1 MLISIVK
8 RISEDSGITILGVLC
23 SAFTFVVGVVCTKYK
38 VKEWFHHK
46 RIWIRLLVCLAV
58 LIVAV
63 YFSTCVVAAVI
74 FVLFIMSTTVF
85 PVLHEVI
92 LLHYYKT
99 HPQALAKDRYRSL
112 LITTNALLLFYELR
126 IKTITDVVKKQDVQV
141 KFLDEAKH
149 WDLFDKEC
157 KRYYLP
163 NLDVLFRIGAINAF
177 RAECQRLQRFEST
190 SYMHNFKTYLAHNEF
205 DYEKMEQ
212 LESQCSDKDDNSRVV
227 FLLNRLCAYEA
238 SGEKEKMKAIISDL
252 LKIKQKGILHVE
264 LYHSLMHYYDE
275 IAGDKNAADSLAD
288 EISQMNI
295 ASFEDYLNLM
305 DTAFMHYRRNG
316 NQQKVNGLIE
326 RVLAENECKQTGGD
340 QMVTRIKMMYVI
352 YDNGC
357 KWQDYSIKL
366 FADRAKYLD
375 AGYRV
380 GATFIMETA
389 RLLRDVNLQ
398 QHQGLLPL
406 LEKELFEDFEKYSAS
421 YISDIENDIAKL
433 DDRFLYRRRNLL
445 MMKGEL
451 LKLKV
456 GSSGVLLRKYND
468 EIFDRITEM
477 CQCCDE
483 QREYLHFLVVHA
495 DDILTVDHQIMEHA
509 KVDAMFSSSK
519 QLREYESH
527 RLAYITKATDIVGK
541 IENIIKRRNYDK
553 SLAYYVVY
561 VAYFYM
567 LLGNKQQCL
576 FFFMMF
582 NRYDVDIRNWTKPI
596 QQICYKLREYAV
608 LS

>member
-1 MLISIVK
+1 MISLIK

-23 SAFTFVVGVVCTKYK
+23 NAFAFIAGVVCTKYK
-38 VKEWFHHK
+38 VEKWFYHK
-46 RIWIRLLVCLAV
+46 RIWVRLVFSLPV

-63 YFSTCVVAAVI
+63 YFGAYVVVAVI
-74 FVLFIMSTTVF
+74 LVLLIMSTAFF
-85 PVLHEVI
+85 PVLHEIV

-112 LITTNALLLFYELR
+112 LITTNALLLFYELK

-141 KFLDEAKH
+141 RFLDEAKH
-149 WDLFDKEC
+149 WDLFDKDY
-157 KRYYLP
+157 KRFYLP
-163 NLDVLFRIGAINAF
+163 NLDVLFRIGAINVF
-177 RAECQRLQRFEST
+177 RDECQRLQRFEST
-190 SYMHNFKTYLAHNEF
+190 SYMHNFKTYLAHNVF
-205 DYEKMEQ
+205 DYEEMGQ
-212 LESQCSDKDDNSRVV
+212 QESQCSDKDVDSRMVS
-227 FLLNRLCAYEA
+227 LLNRLCAYEA
-238 SGEKEKMKAIISDL
+238 SGEKEKMRVIISEL
-252 LKIKQKGILHVE
+252 EEIKQGGTVHVE

-275 IAGDKNAADSLAD
+275 IADDKNAADSLAD

-316 NQQKVNGLIE
+316 NQQKVNDMIE
-326 RVLAENECKQTGGD
+326 RALAENERKQTGGN

-352 YDNGC
+352 YDNGY
-357 KWQDYSIKL
+357 KWQEYSLKM
-366 FADRAKYLD
+366 FTDRAKYLD

-380 GATFIMETA
+380 GATFIMETI

-398 QHQGLLPL
+398 HHQSLYPL
-406 LEKELFEDFEKYSAS
+406 LEKEMFADFEKYSAS
-421 YISDIENDIAKL
+421 YISDIENEIAKL

-445 MMKGEL
+445 MMKREL
-451 LKLKV
+451 LSLKA
-456 GSSGVLLRKYND
+456 GNSFVLLRKCND

-477 CQCCDE
+477 CQCCGE
-483 QREYLHFLVVHA
+483 QREYLHFLIVHA

-509 KVDAMFSSSK
+509 KVDAMFSSSE
-519 QLREYESH
+519 QLREYE
-527 RLAYITKATDIVGK
+527 RLRPAYITKATDIVGK
-541 IENIIKRRNYDK
+541 IDNIIKQRNYDK

-582 NRYDVDIRNWTKPI
+582 NRYDVDIKNWTKPI
-596 QQICYKLREYAV
+596 QQICDKLRDYAD